1 MKKQALAEIKLK
13 VAKTATET
21 QISERKLI
29 TYQNESKTG
38 RYLRK
43 ITQTFRAGIQA
54 VPKPAPFRDAPS
66 VFLGARASKS
76 RWPNGG
82 GPCIIESS
90 HSPDP
95 HKDPHMTQS
104 DSAPA
109 PGAKSGRIPFGEK
122 IAYGFGDLASCLYW
136 STFMLYLPFF
146 YTDVFGISA
155 GAVAALLLVARIW
168 DGVNDPMVGAIAD
181 RTNTRWGKFRP
192 YFIWMSLPLAL
203 LGFLTF
209 LSPDLVFNHPTTS
222 VKILWAFLTYNLL
235 MMAYTAINIPYT
247 ALLGVISP
255 NAVDRTMVSSIKFIF
270 AFGAGVLIS
279 WKLLDVVQMFG
290 GTKEWIASNA
300 GKIAEWTAADP
311 THTVNNHP
319 EMIHNLQVGW
329 ASSFALVG
337 VLAMIFFFI
346 TFLFTH
352 ERVKPSIN
360 QKTSLLKDL
369 RDLVHN
375 GPWFIL
381 LGVTVTYVFYT
392 AIRSSATAYYFK
404 YFVSDKE
411 GIQTIVYP
419 FYGTVTMSFDDLVSL
434 FNTVGQGFSI
444 VGLFILPF
452 IVALIGKKKAFM
464 VLMGIGSVCTGAFYF
479 LGASDTFAMMALQAA
494 GSATGGP
501 LAALLWAMYADT
513 ADYSDWKNGRRAT
526 GLVFS
531 ASTMSQKVGWALSA
545 FVVLGLLQ
553 LLGFKAN
560 VVQNLAVTHN
570 LMLLMSVIPAFFGLV
585 AIGILCFFPL
595 NDTKMKGIAA
605 DLSARKDAED
615 AESAKA

>member
-1 MKKQALAEIKLK
+1 
-13 VAKTATET
+13 
-21 QISERKLI
+21 
-29 TYQNESKTG
+29 
-38 RYLRK
+38 
-43 ITQTFRAGIQA
+43 
-54 VPKPAPFRDAPS
+54 
-66 VFLGARASKS
+66 
-76 RWPNGG
+76 
-82 GPCIIESS
+82 
-90 HSPDP
+90 
-95 HKDPHMTQS
+95 MTQS
-104 DSAPA
+104 DSAQA

-168 DGVNDPMVGAIAD
+168 DGVNDPMIGAIAD

-255 NAVDRTMVSSIKFIF
+255 NAVDRTTVSSIKFIF

-290 GTKEWIASNA
+290 GTKQWIASNA

-369 RDLVHN
+369 RDLGHN

-419 FYGTVTMSFDDLVSL
+419 FYGTVTMSFDNLVSL

-464 VLMGIGSVCTGAFYF
+464 VLMGIGSVCTSAFYF
-479 LGASDTFAMMALQAA
+479 LSATDTFAMMALQAA

-553 LLGFKAN
+553 ILGFKAN

-605 DLSARKDAED
+605 DLGARKAAED